1 MVRVKLK
8 GDSTGNYFHTMQGD
22 NYLLITT
29 FSKIFKEHDEPE
41 IVRGNYII
49 KNVLSLFVIYIN
61 K

>member
-8 GDSTGNYFHTMQGD
+8 GDGTGNYFHTMQGD

-41 IVRGNYII
+41 IVRGNYI
-49 KNVLSLFVIYIN
+49 VLSLFVIYIN

>member
-8 GDSTGNYFHTMQGD
+8 GDSAGNCFHD

-41 IVRGNYII
+41 IVRGNYI
-49 KNVLSLFVIYIN
+49 VLSLFVIYIN